1 MVSSHFHL
9 LRVGAGCST
18 LISRKTISLASN
30 SLYFYPLIF
39 PKSQIINTIVEATKS
54 LYPDVIRKRVEEVMD
69 VDVSEE
75 LSHVAIPSLYLR
87 ASHDRVVPRAAS
99 ELISSILPDIQIKT
113 LDGPHFLLQVAPVE
127 SGEIV
132 AEFIREVESASN
144 NPLLLG

>member
-1 MVSSHFHL
+1 
-9 LRVGAGCST
+9 VGAGCST